1 MYDTK
6 NIVVFVLFIQ
16 SIKTCKYYFLYG
28 NYSILFWCF
37 SKYIYIFQGFSVFY
51 FYTVYS
57 IFICITY
64 NPLRFAI
71 NTFKLYKCLFGVLY

>member
-1 MYDTK
+1 MYDTE

-37 SKYIYIFQGFSVFY
+37 SKYIYIYFRGFQFF
-51 FYTVYS
+51 
-57 IFICITY
+57 IFIQFIVFSSV
-64 NPLRFAI
+64 LLI
-71 NTFKLYKCLFGVLY
+71 ILYVLP